1 MDLAVIGT
9 GYVGLVAGT
18 CFAETGHKVVCV
30 DKDAKKVELLR
41 NGEVP
46 IYEPR
51 LKELIQHNA
60 EKKRLTFST
69 DLKTSVQ
76 SAEVVFIAVGTP
88 EGEDGSADLS
98 MVLAVARAVG
108 EALTGPAI
116 VVTKSTVPVGT
127 AVRIRK
133 AIAEVTDI
141 PVDVVSNPEFLK
153 EGAAVEDFLRP
164 DRIVIGTDSER
175 AREVMTDL
183 YEPFNR
189 TKSRMVFMDTAS
201 AEMTKYVSNA
211 MLATRISFMNEMAN
225 LCERVGADVTKVR
238 AGVGS
243 DPRIG
248 SSFLFPGVGFGGSC
262 FPKDIK
268 ALLKT
273 GELNDMPLKVL
284 GAVSEVNERQ
294 KTVLVDKIV
303 QRFGEDLSNLK
314 FGVWG
319 LAFKPE
325 TDDMREAPS
334 IKIVEALLKLGATVA
349 GTDPEAYE
357 TAKRVFGDRI
367 AIEKDPYVAIQDAD
381 ALVVVTEWNEFRRP
395 DFRRIKSTLR
405 TPTIFDGR
413 NVYNP
418 RTMREMGFDYFSI
431 GRP

>member
-30 DKDAKKVELLR
+30 DKDANKVELLR

-108 EALTGPAI
+108 DALTGPAI

-367 AIEKDPYVAIQDAD
+367 AIEKDPYVAIQEAD